1 MDLLSTIVVTL
12 AVMLPGQSS
21 IDDGTARTTIESGV
35 GRVAVDAVGNTPFDP
50 KALADRLIG
59 DAPTSVP
66 APETSAVAAPMV
78 EPSAVTSDSPRPL
91 RASMRTSSSAPLN
104 AKPAANAW
112 WQAPELRVLGLL
124 LVMGAGAWMLKRW
137 KVNGARVV
145 PGRPAG
151 VMSIL
156 ARYPF
161 GRGSALVLVEC
172 GPKII
177 LLHQHAGRGGEV
189 TALSEFSSPE
199 ELAGLR
205 TRLGAVERQA
215 DPAFAANLE
224 NHLGAYDRTG
234 RARSSN
240 PAFPATGDDID
251 MVDLTRRRPRW
262 GTRKS

>member
-1 MDLLSTIVVTL
+1 MDLLSIIVVTL
-12 AVMLPGQSS
+12 VVMLPGQSS
-21 IDDGTARTTIESGV
+21 IDDGTAHATIESGV
-35 GRVAVDAVGNTPFDP
+35 GRVAVDEGGATSFDP
-50 KALADRLIG
+50 RALADRLIG
-59 DAPTSVP
+59 DAPTPVV
-66 APETSAVAAPMV
+66 APETSVPAAPVV
-78 EPSAVTSDSPRPL
+78 ESSSVTSDSPRPL
-91 RASMRTSSSAPLN
+91 RASMRTPLAPLN

-124 LVMGAGAWMLKRW
+124 TVMGAGAWMLKRW

-199 ELAGLR
+199 EVAGLR
-205 TRLGAVERQA
+205 TRLGAVEREA

-240 PAFPATGDDID
+240 SAFGVAGDEMD